1 VKIVVLLKAIYRV
14 NKMTIKIPM
23 SFLVQTL
30 VLPKKKKKK
39 EKEKIVEI

>member
-1 VKIVVLLKAIYRV
+1 
-14 NKMTIKIPM
+14 MTIKIPM

-39 EKEKIVEI
+39 RKEKIELMFKIPTQGQV